1 MGVVFDN
8 TRVFLSW
15 NIMCFVIVIVFSPMP
30 FSFLLGNNVHVQ
42 NRRLEGSRWLK
53 LPRDSDSSVTGTL
66 VCFSSLLF
74 CNINYYYYYYFH
86 YLFIY
91 LFNYVCVCFFLLI
104 FFSHWEVRSRPHCCH
119 NPEHQGTG
127 VRELEV
133 PMNHNST
140 NRHAGFKNGF
150 NYITMS
156 YNYSFNLH
164 ATYM

>member
-8 TRVFLSW
+8 TRVFPSW
-15 NIMCFVIVIVFSPMP
+15 NTMCCFVRCLFHFCREIMFMYKTGGLKGHDDLSCQETLIQVSLGPLYVFHLYFFVILIIIIITIF
-30 FSFLLGNNVHVQ
+30 
-42 NRRLEGSRWLK
+42 
-53 LPRDSDSSVTGTL
+53 
-66 VCFSSLLF
+66 
-74 CNINYYYYYYFH
+74 I
-86 YLFIY
+86 IY
-91 LFNYVCVCFFLLI
+91 LCVCFLLV

-150 NYITMS
+150 NYITLS